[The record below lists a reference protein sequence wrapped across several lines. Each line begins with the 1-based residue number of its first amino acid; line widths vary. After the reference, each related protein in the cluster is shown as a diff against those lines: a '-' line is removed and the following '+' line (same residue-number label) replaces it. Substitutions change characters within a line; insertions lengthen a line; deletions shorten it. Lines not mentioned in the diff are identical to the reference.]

1 MAPAARSTLGT
12 TAIMCVAELLT
23 MTGFSTYPALVP
35 VLQAEWRI
43 DSAAAGVVSGA
54 LFLGYMLAVPVLSGL
69 TDRIAPARVY
79 VASCALLAAGSAGFA
94 LAARGTV
101 SGAICQAIV
110 GAGLAGTYMP
120 GLRLLLDEVTGS
132 RTHTAIAVYTSTFA
146 LGSSLSLV
154 IAASTHARL
163 GWRLAFVLAAMG
175 PIVAAALVAWNF
187 RHTPPRAS
195 AEPLAFGPVFRD
207 RSALAYIAG
216 YAAHCFELFA
226 VRSWLAAFF
235 VFAGS
240 GSWSV
245 ASAARSVAAINLL
258 GPVASIAGN
267 ELAVRGRGRFVV
279 AVMLISAALSLAVGA
294 AAGAQPAVV
303 AIVAAAYFFA
313 VAADS
318 AALTTGIV
326 RTSNAATGVTLAV
339 YSFFGFGA
347 AFVGPTLFG
356 VVLDLAGGVHQPR
369 AWLAAFA
376 LLSLVSLIGAASIA
390 RGLRGKQV
398 PLEGTQV

>member
-1 MAPAARSTLGT
+1 
-12 TAIMCVAELLT
+12 MCAAELLT

-35 VLQAEWRI
+35 VLQGEWRI
-43 DSAAAGVVSGA
+43 DSASAGVVSGA
-54 LFLGYMLAVPVLSGL
+54 LFLGYMLAVPVLSAL
-69 TDRIAPARVY
+69 TDRIPSARVY

-94 LAARGTV
+94 LLAEGTV
-101 SGAICQAIV
+101 SGAICQAVV

-120 GLRLLLDEVTGS
+120 GLRLLLDEATGS
-132 RTHTAIAVYTSTFA
+132 RQHTAIAVYTSTFA
-146 LGSSLSLV
+146 LGSSVSLLM
-154 IAASTHARL
+154 AASTHARF
-163 GWRLAFVLAAMG
+163 GWRSAFLIAAVW
-175 PIVAAALVAWNF
+175 PIVAAALIAWNF
-187 RHTPPRAS
+187 RGAGPRRS
-195 AEPLAFGPVFRD
+195 AEPLSFGAVFRD
-207 RSALAYIAG
+207 ASAVAYIAG

-245 ASAARSVAAINLL
+245 AAAARSVAAINLL

-267 ELAVRGRGRFVV
+267 EIAVKARGTFVV
-279 AVMLISAALSLAVGA
+279 GVMLASAVLSLGVGA
-294 AAGAQPAVV
+294 TAGARPALI
-303 AIVAAAYFFA
+303 AIVAGAYFFA

-326 RTSNAATGVTLAV
+326 RTSGAPTGITLAV

-356 VVLDLAGGVHQPR
+356 VVLDLAGGAHQPR

-376 LLSLVSLIGAASIA
+376 LLSFVSLIGAASIA
-390 RGLRGKQV
+390 RGLRGKEVTPVEAQTL
-398 PLEGTQV
+398 PRESGAPE